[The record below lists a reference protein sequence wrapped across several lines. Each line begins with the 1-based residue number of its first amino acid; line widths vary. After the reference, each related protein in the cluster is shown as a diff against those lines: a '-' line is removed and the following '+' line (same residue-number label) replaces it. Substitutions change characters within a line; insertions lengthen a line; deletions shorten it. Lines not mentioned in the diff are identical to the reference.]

1 MPTDDL
7 APTERFTSRAE
18 HYAKHRPTYPRQ
30 LIEVLAQEA
39 GLAPGSAIADIGS
52 GTGILT
58 QLFLESGYGV
68 FAVEPNEAMRRQAER
83 GLSDWATFH
92 SVVGAAEATTL
103 AAGSVDGVVAAQAF
117 HWFDGPRAAAEFR
130 RITRPGGFVALI
142 WNVRKNGS
150 SPFMA
155 KYERIVHQFGSDSAH
170 SSREQVTF
178 ERLRAL
184 FGPDLRRRT
193 LPNSQDLDWVGL
205 RGRLLSASY
214 MPLPGSDGYGP
225 MIASLQKTFDE
236 LQSNGRVRMEYET
249 HIYFGPLK
257 S

>member
-18 HYAKHRPTYPRQ
+18 HYAKHRPTYPRE
-30 LIEVLAQEA
+30 LINVLAQKA
-39 GLAPGSAIADIGS
+39 GLAPGSTIADVGS
-52 GTGILT
+52 GTGILA
-58 QLFLESGYGV
+58 QLFVENGYGV

-83 GLSDWATFH
+83 LLSPWPTFH
-92 SVVGAAEATTL
+92 TICGAAEATTL

-150 SPFMA
+150 SPFMRE
-155 KYERIVHQFGSDSAH
+155 YERIVHQFGSDHAH
-170 SSREQVTF
+170 FSREQVTY
-178 ERLRAL
+178 ERPCAL

-214 MPLPGSDGYGP
+214 MPLPGSDGYQP
-225 MIASLQKTFDE
+225 MIASLQKAFDE
-236 LQSNGRVRMEYET
+236 FQINGRVRMEYET
-249 HIYFGPLK
+249 QIYFGPLG